1 MYFKREISTR
11 MSALGQQY
19 PALILTGA
27 RQTGKTTLLRDL
39 FPKHKYISL
48 DLPSDAELAENN
60 PEQFFKLLSNE
71 NVIIDEAQYAPKMF
85 RYLKIMIDK
94 NRKSYGKFILTGSQ
108 KFNLM
113 KEVSDS
119 LAGRCVWLELEGLS
133 LSEIYQNEDF
143 CRQKDFLSELMT
155 RGSQPELWERP
166 ELEPAEYYRSYLATY
181 LERDVRQIIN
191 ISSLRDFERF
201 LRIVAARNG
210 QLLNFSDI
218 AKDIG
223 TSPNTVKQWISI
235 LEASNQ
241 IHLLE
246 PYFSNTGK
254 RVIKS
259 PKVYFNEVGML
270 CYLLG
275 LNKENIEHS
284 PFVGNI
290 WETYVCSEFR
300 KNIKN
305 LNPQGLLWFYRDQQA
320 REVDFLFESSNKL
333 NFFEVKWSTSLPSE
347 KGVKAMQKVYQDMQ
361 KNGKL
366 MVELGEKYYLSRIE
380 KPFVMND
387 INVTN
392 LDYFRLKS

>member
-1 MYFKREISTR
+1 
-11 MSALGQQY
+11 
-19 PALILTGA
+19 
-27 RQTGKTTLLRDL
+27 
-39 FPKHKYISL
+39 
-48 DLPSDAELAENN
+48 
-60 PEQFFKLLSNE
+60 
-71 NVIIDEAQYAPKMF
+71 
-85 RYLKIMIDK
+85 
-94 NRKSYGKFILTGSQ
+94 
-108 KFNLM
+108 M

-133 LSEIYQNEDF
+133 LSEVCQIEEF
-143 CRQKDFLSELMT
+143 HLGTSLLTELMV

-166 ELEPAEYYRSYLATY
+166 DLEPSEYYRTYLATY

-223 TSPNTVKQWISI
+223 TSPNTVKQWTSI

-241 IHLLE
+241 IYLLE

-275 LNKENIEHS
+275 FKKENIEQS
-284 PFVGNI
+284 PFIGNI
-290 WETYVCSEFR
+290 WETLVCSEFR

-305 LNPQGLLWFYRDQQA
+305 KNPQGSLWFYRDQQA
-320 REVDFLFESSNKL
+320 REVDFIYESSNKL
-333 NFFEVKWSTSLPSE
+333 DFFEVKWSTSFPSE
-347 KGVKAMQKVYQDMQ
+347 RDMKPLKSVYNDMKKKGR
-361 KNGKL
+361 L
-366 MVELGEKYYLSRIE
+366 MVELGRKYCLSRIE
-380 KPFVMND
+380 KPFEKD
-387 INVTN
+387 GIKCINLGFFN
-392 LDYFRLKS
+392 SAENSE